1 MDTKFKKRITL
12 RPRDIRDRQMREHQ
26 LAERGRAV
34 KIQRNSRPMPM
45 MTDTPPIR
53 SATQMPVKK
62 HKPQQVPQMKRA
74 VKPLGGGIMKK
85 KQETIRNDK
94 GRVYAV
100 QKKEIVKTRA
110 SSCSKVYTAKQEGAI
125 CWFAAVFTSLF
136 FSQNTRIVVK
146 KHAQNL
152 LREPQSRD
160 IALAMLEILKGYETG
175 KVSKRVVDHMQ
186 PRQFLMDLRKARPD
200 YFTNMMNKTD
210 EAHYGPYQHA
220 MLAFLRSPHLSLGVI
235 NGQFVYSG
243 FNVDLPLDHNLWPK
257 AMKTMS
263 PKGVFVDTR
272 KPEVLIIHKDGGED
286 YLHGLWASPVPAIG
300 TVSGYSPNS
309 HAPVIKYNGVSYI
322 LDSCIIGT
330 ELRNPSCSIAHA
342 IAGVTCNG
350 ERFVYN
356 GWTAKSA
363 DPAMKGSGSVIQ
375 DMPCALGKYPWDQNR
390 SFCINTSACRFQNA
404 RPNQL
409 GKELC
414 FNAVARSSV
423 TYIRADIARSVHR
436 KKIGKLIKR

>member
-1 MDTKFKKRITL
+1 MDTKFKKRTTL
-12 RPRDIRDRQMREHQ
+12 RPQDIRERQLRERQ
-26 LAERGRAV
+26 LTERGRAV
-34 KIQRNSRPMPM
+34 KLQRNSRPMPM
-45 MTDTPPIR
+45 MTNTPPIGNTKQKQVQR
-53 SATQMPVKK
+53 NP
-62 HKPQQVPQMKRA
+62 KPEPRMKRT
-74 VKPLGGGIMKK
+74 VKPLGGGVSKK
-85 KQETIRNDK
+85 KQETIRNEK
-94 GRVYAV
+94 GHVYAV
-100 QKKEIVKTRA
+100 KKKEIVKTRA

-136 FSQNTRIVVK
+136 FSQNTRIVIK

-152 LREPQSRD
+152 LRDPQSRE
-160 IALAMLEILKGYETG
+160 IALAMNMILKGYETG
-175 KVSKRVVDHMQ
+175 KISKRVVEHMQ

-220 MLAFLRSPHLSLGVI
+220 MLAFLRAPHLSIGVI
-235 NGQFVYSG
+235 NGRFVYSG

-263 PKGVFVDTR
+263 SKGVFVDTR
-272 KPEVLIIHKDGGED
+272 KPEVLIIHKDAGED
-286 YLHGLWASPVPAIG
+286 YLHGLWASPVPVIG
-300 TVSGYSPNS
+300 TISGYSPNS
-309 HAPVIKYNGVSYI
+309 HAPVIKYNGTSYI

-330 ELRNPSCSIAHA
+330 ELHNPSCSIAHA
-342 IAGVTCNG
+342 IAGVTCNNQ
-350 ERFVYN
+350 RFVYN

-375 DMPCALGKYPWDQNR
+375 DMPCALGRYDWDQNK

-409 GKELC
+409 TRELC

-436 KKIGKLIKR
+436 KKIGKLLKR

>member
-1 MDTKFKKRITL
+1 M
-12 RPRDIRDRQMREHQ
+12 
-26 LAERGRAV
+26 
-34 KIQRNSRPMPM
+34 
-45 MTDTPPIR
+45 
-53 SATQMPVKK
+53 
-62 HKPQQVPQMKRA
+62 
-74 VKPLGGGIMKK
+74 
-85 KQETIRNDK
+85 
-94 GRVYAV
+94 
-100 QKKEIVKTRA
+100 
-110 SSCSKVYTAKQEGAI
+110 KQEGAI

-136 FSQNTRIVVK
+136 FSQNTRVVVK

-152 LREPQSRD
+152 LRDPRSRD
-160 IALAMLEILKGYETG
+160 IAVEILEILKGYETG

-200 YFTNMMNKTD
+200 YFSNMMNKTD

-220 MLAFLRSPHLSLGVI
+220 MLAFLRAPHLSLGVI
-235 NGQFVYSG
+235 NGRFVYSG

-272 KPEVLIIHKDGGED
+272 KPEVLVIHKDAGED
-286 YLHGLWASPVPAIG
+286 YLQGLWSSPVPDIGAI
-300 TVSGYSPNS
+300 SGYSPNS
-309 HAPVIKYNGVSYI
+309 HAPVIKYNGTSYI
-322 LDSCIIGT
+322 LDSCIIGA
-330 ELRNPSCSIAHA
+330 ELRNPSCSVAHA

-350 ERFVYN
+350 GRYVYN

-363 DPAMKGSGSVIQ
+363 DPAMRGSGSVIQ
-375 DMPCALGKYPWDQNR
+375 DMPCALGKYPWDTNR

-404 RPNQL
+404 RPNQI

-423 TYIRADIARSVHR
+423 TYIRADIARSVSY
-436 KKIGKLIKR
+436 KKVGKLIKKY